1 MRRLTA
7 LLGIW
12 VLSLIACA
20 AVVAFAF
27 ARADVPMAL
36 HFWKGS
42 HFLSP
47 LNQAFGAAIILST
60 ESAVIL
66 AVVFVRLVR
75 GQVPA
80 FGESVAIACLSSICA
95 YGINDHVFKVFF
107 GVPVPRD
114 VVHGASHVLNFYA
127 GSEASSFPSG
137 HMVLAGA
144 FAGVLMRLYR
154 VSIWPLFALLVLGA
168 GLLVVGDWHFL
179 SDVIAGTFFGISA
192 GILAGEGWVAHTERR
207 SLH

>member
-1 MRRLTA
+1 MRRLTPV
-7 LLGIW
+7 LGIW
-12 VLSLIACA
+12 ALSLVACA

-27 ARADVPMAL
+27 VHVDVPLAL
-36 HFWKGS
+36 HFWKDS

-47 LNQAFGAAIILST
+47 LNEAFGAAIILTT

-66 AVVFVRLVR
+66 TVVLVRVVR

-80 FGESVAIACLSSICA
+80 IGESLAIACLSSICA
-95 YGINDHVFKVFF
+95 YGINDHVLKLFF
-107 GVPVPRD
+107 GVPVPKD

-137 HMVLAGA
+137 HMVLAAA

-154 VSIWPLFALLVLGA
+154 VSIWPLSALLVLGA
-168 GLLVVGDWHFL
+168 ALLVAGDWHFL
-179 SDVIAGTFFGISA
+179 SDVIAGAFLGISA
-192 GILAGEGWVAHTERR
+192 GFLAGEGWAAHTERR